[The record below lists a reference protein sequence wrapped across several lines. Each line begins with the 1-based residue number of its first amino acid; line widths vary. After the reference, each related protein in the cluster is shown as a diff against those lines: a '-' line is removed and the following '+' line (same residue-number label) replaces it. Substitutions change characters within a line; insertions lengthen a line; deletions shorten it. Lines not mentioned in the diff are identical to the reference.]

1 MTIRSHSA
9 PITVCGASDTLEVLS
24 PGEAMRL
31 SIVTRFNSQ
40 LGLCSALC
48 LCACS
53 AADDHV
59 GKPGSG
65 GGGSD
70 PSGTKVEDSGG
81 QSPGVAGGASATN
94 GLGAAGGVAL
104 TTLLSQAGSVA
115 AASSAGSSSLA
126 SVGGSS
132 SGTTALQAYAGA
144 SAAGGLSGQGG
155 GASTEVLPA
164 ELVGVWQQTRA
175 SSGDY
180 VSASG
185 TTFTLTSGL
194 SVQLKLSRNGTYYLA
209 NLGSGVAQTCG
220 AVSNFEQSVGY
231 ATLVGDSL
239 VFAPTQHIL
248 EVNDCDGRRVLD
260 LGGAP
265 FSLAIAL
272 EEAQHLSGGIR
283 TYRMLATGGPHPYD
297 LMLLHR
303 PPLGNPPVQ
312 AQPADFT
319 LGADGPYQDFQGL
332 WVAAAGTDSDF
343 FSPNTGQ

>member
-1 MTIRSHSA
+1 
-9 PITVCGASDTLEVLS
+9 
-24 PGEAMRL
+24 MRL